1 MLRFRVISPI
11 KKHQIARQTW
21 TMMTLLPAL
30 MIVIGQLAAVAAPP
44 PGKGKGGD
52 GSQDIPI
59 CVTVND
65 ATDIISDGG
74 GDYCDS
80 KKDKIGAFV
89 GRNAGQFYLETN
101 TNLSATGSSMMFL
114 FPTGTVTQVF
124 GSIGVDEYPA
134 GFVPTNVWVVSARAQ
149 VGEENGYVDLRTMS
163 VGDTA
168 SIAIRIQMELDGQ
181 NKVDLNYGDVLWA
194 PGDPNSHVLGGQ
206 LASVEGGPDLDGDGF
221 SDCWIISGTT
231 AWMNEV
237 INNDFNNRIQ
247 IDEVV
252 MNFSFFAIKK

>member
-1 MLRFRVISPI
+1 MLRFRLTSPI
-11 KKHQIARQTW
+11 KMHQIARQTW
-21 TMMTLLPAL
+21 TMMITL

-44 PGKGKGGD
+44 PGKGKD
-52 GSQDIPI
+52 DDSSKDIPI

-80 KKDKIGAFV
+80 KKDKISAFV

-101 TNLSATGSSMMFL
+101 TSLSATGSSMVFF
-114 FPTGTVTQVF
+114 FPTPTQTQVF
-124 GSIGVDEYPA
+124 GPIGMDVHAE
-134 GFVPTNVWVVSARAQ
+134 GFVPTNVWVLSARAQ
-149 VGEENGYVDLRTMS
+149 VGEGNGYVDLRTMS
-163 VGDTA
+163 DGDTA

-206 LASVEGGPDLDGDGF
+206 LALVESGPDLDGDGF
-221 SDCWIISGTT
+221 SDCWVISGTT

-247 IDEVV
+247 IGEVP
-252 MNFSFFAIKK
+252 MYFSFFGFKK